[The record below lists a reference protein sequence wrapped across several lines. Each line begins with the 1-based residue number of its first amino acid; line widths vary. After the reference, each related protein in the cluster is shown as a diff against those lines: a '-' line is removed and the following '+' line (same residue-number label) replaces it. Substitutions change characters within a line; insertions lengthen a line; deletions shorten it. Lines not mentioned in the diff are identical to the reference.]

1 MEILTSGRAFAG
13 YLKRMF
19 SYTWKCICVL
29 VTNHH
34 HILRRLELTAL
45 VYIVHVDCL
54 LQDGLLRVLLDG
66 GPTRGFAAGDS
77 TMLEEDVNVLKVVLV
92 HCTKC

>member
-1 MEILTSGRAFAG
+1 M
-13 YLKRMF
+13 
-19 SYTWKCICVL
+19 CVL
-29 VTNHH
+29 VINHY
-34 HILRRLELTAL
+34 HILGRLELTAL

-77 TMLEEDVNVLKVVLV
+77 TMLEEDVNVLKVALV
-92 HCTKC
+92 HCMKC

>member
-1 MEILTSGRAFAG
+1 MQ
-13 YLKRMF
+13 
-19 SYTWKCICVL
+19 KCICVL
-29 VTNHH
+29 VTNHY
-34 HILRRLELTAL
+34 HILRHLELTAL

-92 HCTKC
+92 HCMKC